1 MKLHG
6 YLEQMVG
13 DKVSVSVL
21 RALIRYKGKIFT
33 IRGLARDAGASHP
46 RVSETVGELERL
58 GMVQVQPIGRSH
70 QVSLNEKSHALK
82 KS

>member
-33 IRGLARDAGASHP
+33 IRGLARDAGAPHP
-46 RVSETVGELERL
+46 KVSETVGELERL
-58 GMVQVQPIGRSH
+58 GHSESTANRQIPPGVA
-70 QVSLNEKSHALK
+70 E
-82 KS
+82 